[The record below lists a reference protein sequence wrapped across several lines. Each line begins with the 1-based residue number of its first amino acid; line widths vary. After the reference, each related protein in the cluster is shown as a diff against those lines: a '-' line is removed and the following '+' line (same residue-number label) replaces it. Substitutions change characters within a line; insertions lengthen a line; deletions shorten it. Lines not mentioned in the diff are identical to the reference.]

1 MRGSTLFLL
10 IGFSALGG
18 CDQSPAASSP
28 GPKSPGR
35 FAGIGVFEAGRLW
48 AQISGAPSSSDPAVA
63 RLEDDEHI
71 IVVID
76 SHTGEVRQCGNQSG
90 FCVAMNPWAGGD
102 KRMMLPAKLTKHAS
116 DLAAE
121 DQAAMQ
127 EGDAAANAAAPTV
140 AAE

>member
-10 IGFSALGG
+10 IGVSALAG
-18 CDQSPAASSP
+18 CDQSPALSAP

-48 AQISGAPSSSDPAVA
+48 QQIAGAPSSSDPAAA

-90 FCVAMNPWAGGD
+90 FCVAMNPWTGD
-102 KRMMLPAKLTKHAS
+102 GPRAMLPAKLTKHAS

-121 DQAAMQ
+121 DQAGIEEA
-127 EGDAAANAAAPTV
+127 DPAANSTAP
-140 AAE
+140 AQAR